1 LISCAVTSDNRGVDV
16 ISIALGGI
24 KTSNKERLYKE
35 AIQDARNKNCIVKA
49 APGNSSADAY
59 NYVPASI
66 PGLIALGSIN
76 KQRQKE

>member
-1 LISCAVTSDNRGVDV
+1 
-16 ISIALGGI
+16 
-24 KTSNKERLYKE
+24 
-35 AIQDARNKNCIVKA
+35 VKA